1 MKKLIVTSTDSVRL
15 DHYLVDKLNINRS
28 QITSHIKTGH
38 ILVNG
43 QVTKP
48 GYKLSNEDVVT
59 LELPDQTKITPLKP
73 KDINLDIVFE
83 DDHIMVINKPKGLV
97 VHPSKTF
104 TDTTLVSGLLHHTD
118 NLSNINDDLF
128 RPGIVHRIDKDTSG
142 LLLVAKT
149 NKAHEILAK
158 DLKNHAIKREYIA
171 LVHGVLDHNKGI
183 IDAPI
188 SRHPKVRTKMAVVAS
203 GKPAITHFNVME
215 TFKDHTLLHCK
226 LETGRTHQIRVH
238 LAYIKH
244 PVVGDPLYGHKA
256 SILEDGQLLHAFKL
270 EFVHPQTKKVMVH
283 EAPLPESFKSYLESL
298 S

>member
-1 MKKLIVTSTDSVRL
+1 MKTHIVTDKSDIRL
-15 DHYLVDKLNINRS
+15 DHYLVELLNINRS
-28 QITSHIKTGH
+28 QITSQIKEGLV
-38 ILVNG
+38 LVNG
-43 QVTKP
+43 KTTKP
-48 GYKLSNEDVVT
+48 GFKVSISDEITLLYEDKEV
-59 LELPDQTKITPLKP
+59 INPLKP
-73 KDINLDIVFE
+73 KDIGLNIVYE
-83 DDHIMVINKPKGLV
+83 DAYIIVINKPKGLV
-97 VHPSKTF
+97 VHPSETF
-104 TDTTLVSGLLHHTD
+104 SDTTLVSGLLHHTK